1 MHPMEWLKQHAE
13 LIGILFMPVTYGF
26 IGWLTNVVA
35 LKMMFYPMKF
45 VGIPPFLGW
54 QGIVPRKATGLALK
68 VVNILSEKLL
78 KIEEFFEKIP
88 SDKLGESYQ
97 PLLRENIPAMTHRV
111 LELLPAELKTKVLAK
126 EAQIVANA
134 TTESEQKL
142 LQITTHLKED
152 VSKVFSFKNMV
163 LRNLTGENTHLLVD
177 LFQEIGKKEFKFI
190 GASGWIFGILF
201 GLIQMVIW
209 WLYPGLWTL
218 PVQGV
223 IVGYVTNWLAL
234 IMIFRPMV
242 EKRYL
247 FIKYQGLFHRRQLEV
262 SEKFSAMFAEHVLN
276 GKNILEEVLY
286 RRISR
291 TVVETIK
298 EDIAIE
304 LKNSGADAAAIESFE
319 RVSDESR
326 KILANEMANKLSDAS
341 QTIEKLISRSMNV
354 KATIYNR
361 MKDLPGP
368 DFEVLLRSAFQEDEW
383 ILIILGAVLGA
394 LVGLGQMFYMIAFS
408 TP

>member
-1 MHPMEWLKQHAE
+1 MEWLKQHAE

-111 LELLPAELKTKVLAK
+111 LEFLPPELKTKVGAK

-134 TTESEQKL
+134 TAESEQKL

-190 GASGWIFGILF
+190 GTSGWIFGILF

-209 WLYPGLWTL
+209 WLYPGPWTL

-291 TVVETIK
+291 TVVETIN
-298 EDIAIE
+298 EDIVIE
-304 LKNSGADAAAIESFE
+304 LKNSGADAAAIETFE
-319 RVSDESR
+319 RVSDDSR

-368 DFEVLLRSAFQEDEW
+368 DFESLLRSAFQEDEW

>member
-1 MHPMEWLKQHAE
+1 MEWLSKHAE

-35 LKMMFYPMKF
+35 LKMMFYPLKF
-45 VGIPPFLGW
+45 VGIPPYFGW
-54 QGIVPRKATGLALK
+54 QGIVPRKSTGLALK

-78 KIEEFFEKIP
+78 KVEEFFDKIP
-88 SDKLGESYQ
+88 TDKLGESYR
-97 PLLRENIPAMTHRV
+97 PLLGENIPTMTHRIM
-111 LELLPAELKTKVLAK
+111 EFLPADLKPGVAAREK
-126 EAQIVANA
+126 EIVAKA
-134 TTESEQKL
+134 IAESEQKL
-142 LQITTHLKED
+142 TQITSHLKDD

-163 LRNLTGENTHLLVD
+163 LRNLTGENTYLLVD

-247 FIKYQGLFHRRQLEV
+247 FFRYQGLFHRRQLEV

-291 TVVETIK
+291 TVVETIN
-298 EDIAIE
+298 EDIVLE
-304 LKNSGADAAAIESFE
+304 LKKAGANTAGIETFE
-319 RVSDESR
+319 KVSDESR
-326 KILANEMANKLSDAS
+326 KALTNEMANKLSEAS

-368 DFEVLLRSAFQEDEW
+368 DFESLLRSAFQEDEW

-394 LVGLGQMFYMIAFS
+394 IVGLGQMFYMLAFS
-408 TP
+408 TPG

>member
-1 MHPMEWLKQHAE
+1 MEWLKQHAE
-13 LIGILFMPVTYGF
+13 LIGVLFMPVTYGF
-26 IGWLTNVVA
+26 IGWLTNIVA

-78 KIEEFFEKIP
+78 KIEEFFDKIP
-88 SDKLGESYQ
+88 SDKLAESYQ

-111 LELLPAELKTKVLAK
+111 LELLPPELKTKVGAK

-134 TTESEQKL
+134 TAESEQKL

-177 LFQEIGKKEFKFI
+177 LFQEIGRKEFKFI

-247 FIKYQGLFHRRQLEV
+247 FIRYQGLFHRRQLEV

-298 EDIAIE
+298 EDIVIE
-304 LKNSGADAAAIESFE
+304 LKNSGADAAAVETFE
-319 RVSDESR
+319 RVSDDSR
-326 KILANEMANKLSDAS
+326 KLLATEMGNKLSEAS
-341 QTIEKLISRSMNV
+341 QTIEKLVNRSMNV

-368 DFEVLLRSAFQEDEW
+368 DFESLLRSAFQEDEW

-408 TP
+408 AP

>member
-1 MHPMEWLKQHAE
+1 MEWLKQHAE

-45 VGIPPFLGW
+45 IGIPPFLGW

-111 LELLPAELKTKVLAK
+111 LELLPPELKTKVGAK

-134 TTESEQKL
+134 TAESEQKL

-394 LVGLGQMFYMIAFS
+394 LVGLGQMFYMIAFA